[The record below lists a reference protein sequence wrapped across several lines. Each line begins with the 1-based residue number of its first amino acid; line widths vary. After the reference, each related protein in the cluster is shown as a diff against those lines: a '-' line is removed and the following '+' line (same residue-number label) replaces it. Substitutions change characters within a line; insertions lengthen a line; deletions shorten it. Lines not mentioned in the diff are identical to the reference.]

1 MKSLLTFIVAFIL
14 LLNIPDVKMA
24 FDYYSII
31 IRLFV
36 DKYETLKK
44 FQILDDLGFPL
55 NSQLF
60 KVRNGTISLPLP
72 VY

>member
-1 MKSLLTFIVAFIL
+1 
-14 LLNIPDVKMA
+14 MA
-24 FDYYSII
+24 FNYYSII

-36 DKYETLKK
+36 DKYQTLKK